1 LAAITP
7 PCITSLNNTK
17 NLNNL
22 IVLIIYAEFYCGKEF
37 ENKADCILF
46 KLATGFE
53 PHAGHKRKQSTLKYK
68 AISTVLLRRSRA
80 ISGAASQELFCFT
93 VRN

>member
-37 ENKADCILF
+37 ESKADCILF
-46 KLATGFE
+46 KSATGFE
-53 PHAGHKRKQSTLKYK
+53 PPVRHKRKQSTLRYK
-68 AISTVLLRRSRA
+68 AISTVLLRRSQL
-80 ISGAASQELFCFT
+80 ICGEASQ
-93 VRN
+93 